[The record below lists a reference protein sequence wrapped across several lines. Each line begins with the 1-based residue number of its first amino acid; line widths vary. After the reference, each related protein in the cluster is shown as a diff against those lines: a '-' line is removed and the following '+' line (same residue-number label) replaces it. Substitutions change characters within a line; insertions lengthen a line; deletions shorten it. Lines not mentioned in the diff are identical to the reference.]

1 MSPLLGTPREKIDT
15 MKQLYTVKN
24 SKLHGKGLFAK
35 YNIKAGTN
43 IVEYV
48 GEKITK
54 AQSDRIAEI
63 QLKKAQKNRE
73 EGQVYIFTLNDK
85 YDINGNVSYNKAR
98 LMNHSCNPNCEVTGS
113 GLKIWVHAIKD
124 IKKDDELSYDY
135 GFSYDK
141 DYKQYPCTC
150 GEENCV
156 GFIVREGSRWRI
168 KKLMKRYKK

>member
-1 MSPLLGTPREKIDT
+1 MLPLLGTPREKIDT

-35 YNIKAGTN
+35 CNIRAGTN

-73 EGQVYIFTLNDK
+73 RIRNSQLKEKRKTLGK
-85 YDINGNVSYNKAR
+85 REERSYSVNK
-98 LMNHSCNPNCEVTGS
+98 
-113 GLKIWVHAIKD
+113 I
-124 IKKDDELSYDY
+124 
-135 GFSYDK
+135 
-141 DYKQYPCTC
+141 
-150 GEENCV
+150 
-156 GFIVREGSRWRI
+156 
-168 KKLMKRYKK
+168 